1 MRRATALRTTHP
13 GPTSQVDD
21 TRFGQRSGCADNNQK
36 EQYDEFIYNMHA
48 VAEAVGD
55 DRGWSVGQKSPAA
68 ATIDQARATK
78 TPHKRL
84 ERTLPAGG
92 RPCRSGAGPTTTH
105 DPTRFSSAVCLPAP
119 AQAVVPPK
127 GVN

>member
-1 MRRATALRTTHP
+1 MQKQSEMIEVGAL
-13 GPTSQVDD
+13 
-21 TRFGQRSGCADNNQK
+21 
-36 EQYDEFIYNMHA
+36 E
-48 VAEAVGD
+48 
-55 DRGWSVGQKSPAA
+55 RGTKQSCA
-68 ATIDQARATK
+68 ATTDQARATQ

-84 ERTLPAGG
+84 ERTWPAGG

-127 GVN
+127 GVNENKRTLRKQANTKKTSEHTENKRLHPKKIDNKC